1 MSSDATVVVLG
12 VLMVIGAVS
21 CDPAPSDP
29 VLRIQ
34 ARLPGPG
41 GATDIDFRDSRSRGE
56 WWPCDGRLTAQACVG
71 DAHVNVFLSL
81 PIFQSID
88 ELGGSRC
95 VFDGVAS
102 GAFEILQARFDNNQ
116 DALVP
121 DDVSAFILVGSDDN
135 GDGFVAAGD
144 AAETTGVTRI
154 ARGALTLFS
163 LTGFDAPL
171 SIRLAGTTDAGD
183 DVDVSF
189 LGPMTVPAAVLP
201 LEGPATCVAGP

>member
-1 MSSDATVVVLG
+1 MSSDAAVVVLG
-12 VLMVIGAVS
+12 VLMVIGVSS
-21 CDPAPSDP
+21 CDPAPSEP

-41 GATDIDFRDSRSRGE
+41 GATDVDFRDSRSRGE

-81 PIFQSID
+81 PTFQSID

-121 DDVSAFILVGSDDN
+121 DDVSAFILVGSDAN

-144 AAETTGVTRI
+144 VAETTGVTRV
-154 ARGALTLFS
+154 ARGVLTLFS

-171 SIRLAGTTDAGD
+171 SIRLEGTTDAGD

>member
-81 PIFQSID
+81 PTFQSID